1 MKKICAVAM
10 SAVLLLGALSFA
22 GCDGNA
28 DEMKSLQEQINTQTE
43 LLQMLEGKLTEQT
56 EQLEKLKEE
65 IADGQTENA
74 NLLEKLNTLGE
85 VRDTLLNELA
95 ELEVRTGKNK
105 GTICTLQEAYDQGK
119 LTRNDLMHI
128 SYYCTGEVYEHE
140 LGESAPKGPIY
151 DTEAQKKH
159 KVEFTPSKELTELD
173 RYIEKDIKVAFAI
186 SEKVSDFKGLPLLK
200 FFLITD
206 YSGEFSGNYI
216 FRISGYGDGF
226 ADVYFEYYVGG
237 VCFSGSGGWM
247 LSVFS
252 YEE

>member
-28 DEMKSLQEQINTQTE
+28 DEMKSLQEQINIQTE
-43 LLQMLEGKLTEQT
+43 LLQKLEGKLTEQT

-65 IADGQTENA
+65 VADGQTENE
-74 NLLEKLNTLGE
+74 NLLDKLNALE
-85 VRDTLLNELA
+85 KDRENLLNDLA
-95 ELEVRTGKNK
+95 ELEVSTGKSK
-105 GTICTLQEAYDQGK
+105 GIICTLQEAYENGE
-119 LTRNDLMHI
+119 LTRDDLMHI

-159 KVEFTPSKELTELD
+159 KVEFTLSKELTELD
-173 RYIEKDIKVAFAI
+173 RFIEKDIKVAFAI
-186 SEKVSDFKGLPLLK
+186 SEKVSDFKGLHLIK

-206 YSGEFSGNYI
+206 YSG
-216 FRISGYGDGF
+216 
-226 ADVYFEYYVGG
+226 
-237 VCFSGSGGWM
+237 
-247 LSVFS
+247 
-252 YEE
+252 